1 VPYISLPN
9 LIADRRVLRELIQN
23 DFSLVNLRQELNLLV
38 SDTAYR
44 NEMQAGYDLIRE
56 RIGEQQA
63 SEQVAQF
70 ILEATGKK

>member
-1 VPYISLPN
+1 
-9 LIADRRVLRELIQN
+9 LIQD
-23 DFSLVNLRQELNLLV
+23 DFSLANLRQELNLLV

-63 SEQVAQF
+63 SVQVAHL
-70 ILEATGKK
+70 ILEATQKK